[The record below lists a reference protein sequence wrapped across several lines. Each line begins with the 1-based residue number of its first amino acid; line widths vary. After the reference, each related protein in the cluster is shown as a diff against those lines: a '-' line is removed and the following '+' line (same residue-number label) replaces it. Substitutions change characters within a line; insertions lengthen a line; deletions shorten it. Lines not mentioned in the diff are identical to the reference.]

1 MSKLLFPIIEVIGNQ
16 ITNRNGEKSYFYK
29 LLPPDLEQFSE
40 VETESFYESLC
51 SQLNNCD
58 CEFFYKF
65 YNLGGV
71 SYLNTDDLNFTL
83 TNTNFL
89 KLDNPLEIFFG
100 NRDIYSSV
108 SFFEDYLSFNGKY
121 TRVLSISSFSND
133 QNTLA
138 YLPSDI
144 DYIVSFKRKDSLK
157 SLKELDHTRSA
168 HMSNFHKNKRD
179 IESEGA
185 YGQAEGLIYEVTNGI
200 DSLFDMEVFFLLSAY
215 SLDELN
221 IKAMSLITLMEQKG
235 IKLFIEGKSVKKKK
249 SGLAT
254 IFNSLVPGVYPKFDL
269 RSHVNKG
276 GHLVNLLPMTRS
288 FLQEGVTDKDESSS
302 VVTFKDIEGNS
313 IYFDPFNRDLKN
325 RNMLVSGSTGG
336 GKSVFVNFLLH
347 ELAPNHPTV
356 ILDKRASYKRL
367 TLYHGG
373 SILESG
379 FNPMQ
384 FKDPI
389 FLREIIIS
397 VCGVTS
403 YSKLESGRLLK
414 TIRKVLEQY
423 PDLMDFN
430 QFIKIL
436 EQDFKNLSLYFEEV
450 SKYFT
455 TDIIRPSN
463 ITYVDFE
470 NYPKGV
476 VAPLIIFILQFFKE
490 IPTKEKI
497 LVFDECWAYLKD
509 HVEYVEEC
517 FRTFRKTGAF
527 PIAISQGIL
536 DFNKED
542 QNLSNAIVNNSHLK
556 IFFPQDYIDSH
567 EVSGF
572 DNSRI
577 SELCL
582 EKGSFSECYLKSS
595 DNKIKK
601 TLVVELD
608 FLRSELFHTE
618 PVDGDPMLEFISENQ
633 KYFKNTKETIDS
645 FVRLRH
651 G

>member
-1 MSKLLFPIIEVIGNQ
+1 VSKLLFPIIEVIGNQ
-16 ITNRNGEKSYFYK
+16 ITNRNGDKSYFYK
-29 LLPPDLEQFSE
+29 LLPPDLEQITE
-40 VETESFYESLC
+40 QETCNLYESLC
-51 SQLNNCD
+51 NQLNFCD
-58 CEFFYKF
+58 SESFYKF
-65 YNLGGV
+65 YNLDGI
-71 SYLNTDDLNFTL
+71 SYLNTNDLNFEL
-83 TNTNFL
+83 PNTELLEVN
-89 KLDNPLEIFFG
+89 NPLEVFFG
-100 NRDIYSSV
+100 SRDIYSSV
-108 SFFEDYLSFNGKY
+108 TFFEDYLSFNGKY
-121 TRVLSISSFSND
+121 TRVLSISSFSSD
-133 QNTLA
+133 ENTLA
-138 YLPSDI
+138 YLPNDV
-144 DYIVSFKRKDSLK
+144 DYYVSFKRKETSK
-157 SLKELDHTRSA
+157 SLKELDRTRSA
-168 HMSNFHKNKRD
+168 HMSNFQKNKRD

-185 YGQAEGLIYEVTNGI
+185 YGQAEELIYELTNGM
-200 DSLFDMEVFFLLSAY
+200 DSLFDMEVFFLLSAF
-215 SLDELN
+215 SLEELN
-221 IKAMSLITLMEQKG
+221 SKAMNLITLMEQKG

-276 GHLVNLLPMTRS
+276 GHLVNLLPITRS
-288 FLQEGVTDKDESSS
+288 FLQANDESNSI
-302 VVTFKDIEGNS
+302 VTFKDINDNQ
-313 IYFDPFNRDLKN
+313 IYFNPFAKELKN

-336 GKSVFVNFLLH
+336 GKSVFVNYLLH

-373 SILESG
+373 SVLESG

-397 VCGVTS
+397 VCGVS
-403 YSKLESGRLLK
+403 NFSKLESGRLLK
-414 TIRKVLEQY
+414 TIREVLTHNPE
-423 PDLMDFN
+423 LMDFN
-430 QFIKIL
+430 EFIKIL
-436 EQDFKNLSLYFEEV
+436 EVSFKNLSLYFEEV
-450 SKYFT
+450 SQFFT
-455 TDIIRPSN
+455 TDIIKASN

-490 IPTKEKI
+490 IPEREKI

-556 IFFPQDYIDSH
+556 IFFPQDYIDTH
-567 EVSGF
+567 EISDF

-582 EKGSFSECYLKSS
+582 EKGKFSECYLKSS
-595 DNKIKK
+595 DNKFRK

-608 FLRSELFHTE
+608 PLRVELFHTE

-633 KYFKNTKETIDS
+633 KYFQNTKEMIDS